1 MTRQPQVVAV
11 SKHDKVQLW
20 EKYDEDGN
28 AQGEKC
34 PRCGSFLAEHEDRKS
49 CGKCGYTKHG

>member
-1 MTRQPQVVAV
+1 MA
-11 SKHDKVQLW
+11 KHEKVQIW
-20 EKYDEDGN
+20 EKFDGAD

-49 CGKCGYTKHG
+49 CGKCGYTKHS